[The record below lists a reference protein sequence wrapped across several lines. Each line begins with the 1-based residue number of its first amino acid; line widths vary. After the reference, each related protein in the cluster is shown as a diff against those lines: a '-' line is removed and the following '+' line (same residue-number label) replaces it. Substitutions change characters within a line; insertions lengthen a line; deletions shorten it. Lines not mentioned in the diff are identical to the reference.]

1 MMKPLQKHNTK
12 VRVIIVLLIVAL
24 LGVIF
29 GSILW
34 SRNDDQQNQ
43 TISTETEVPAQVNVE
58 NKKSEETEVE
68 NETVVDDWGVGFE
81 HVDGLHST
89 GVTSEFRSGGEN
101 ASDHYIFTTD
111 RIREL
116 GGRCVGRPFGDT
128 VILTRYQEKPVTVPD
143 GQLIN
148 EDALQGYY
156 YVASSPIVSCSG
168 VDENGAVRAP
178 SQVETDDRAA
188 LKQSISELKVVE

>member
-1 MMKPLQKHNTK
+1 MTKSLQKHNTK
-12 VRVIIVLLIVAL
+12 IRMIIVMLIVVS

-34 SRNDDQQNQ
+34 SRNDDRQDQA
-43 TISTETEVPAQVNVE
+43 SSAKEEVPAPVE
-58 NKKSEETEVE
+58 AESKKSEEIEVE

-81 HVDGLHST
+81 HVGSLHST
-89 GVTSEFRSGGEN
+89 SVTSELRSGGEG
-101 ASDHYIFTTD
+101 APEHYVFTTD

-128 VILTRYQEKPVTVPD
+128 VILTRYQEKPVAVPD
-143 GQLIN
+143 GQIIN

-156 YVASSPIVSCSG
+156 YVVSSPIVSCSG
-168 VDENGAVRAP
+168 VDANGAVRAP